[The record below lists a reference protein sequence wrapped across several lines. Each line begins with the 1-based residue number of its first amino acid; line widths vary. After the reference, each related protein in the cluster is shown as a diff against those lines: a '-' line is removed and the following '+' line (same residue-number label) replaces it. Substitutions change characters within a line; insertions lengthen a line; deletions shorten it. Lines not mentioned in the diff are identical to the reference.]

1 MNAHV
6 QFVFHRLF
14 LRRKALLIYPM
25 LSYGHWW
32 QRKNAHKLK
41 LNLAKIFHMRI
52 FSNNFFFIVVLICV
66 IGKTESSISQSSMTN
81 IIVVVSSKGQ
91 CFRFRHL
98 FDISLLH
105 IHLYGGIVDHH
116 FLIIVSSSSSYFPYS
131 TSSWCRCIACILQ
144 QEIVK

>member
-1 MNAHV
+1 MAGDDGHIGFFPIDIKNAYVLKHHTMNAHV

-25 LSYGHWW
+25 LSYVHWW

-81 IIVVVSSKGQ
+81 IIVVV
-91 CFRFRHL
+91 C
-98 FDISLLH
+98 
-105 IHLYGGIVDHH
+105 
-116 FLIIVSSSSSYFPYS
+116 IIFKFKRKKREMVI
-131 TSSWCRCIACILQ
+131 TSI
-144 QEIVK
+144 

>member
-1 MNAHV
+1 MMAILVFFPIDIKYAYVLKHHTMNAHV

-25 LSYGHWW
+25 LSYVHWW

-52 FSNNFFFIVVLICV
+52 FSNQFFFFIVVLICV

-81 IIVVVSSKGQ
+81 IIVVV
-91 CFRFRHL
+91 C
-98 FDISLLH
+98 
-105 IHLYGGIVDHH
+105 
-116 FLIIVSSSSSYFPYS
+116 IIFKLKRKKREMVI
-131 TSSWCRCIACILQ
+131 TSI
-144 QEIVK
+144 

>member
-25 LSYGHWW
+25 LSYVHWW

-52 FSNNFFFIVVLICV
+52 FSNQFFFYSSANLRNRQNRIV
-66 IGKTESSISQSSMTN
+66 N
-81 IIVVVSSKGQ
+81 ITKFNDKYNS
-91 CFRFRHL
+91 C
-98 FDISLLH
+98 SLH
-105 IHLYGGIVDHH
+105 NI
-116 FLIIVSSSSSYFPYS
+116 
-131 TSSWCRCIACILQ
+131 
-144 QEIVK
+144 